1 MKHEFLTCGD
11 ASSQLEAALSDL
23 LVAKVYIEWG
33 LETIEG
39 LSING
44 QPATAEL
51 LVADGPED
59 LTEEIVHTIQAEGAL
74 TDDERKNS

>member
-11 ASSQLEAALSDL
+11 ASSLLEAALSDL